1 MAQHDYDIAN
11 QTAPNFRT
19 DLNSA
24 LLAIVTLNSGN
35 TAPTAPFKNMLW
47 YEEDTNTLWKRNEA
61 NSAWINLGT
70 VDEANGKFEP
80 NQTFATQAEAEALT
94 NTTKPMSPLRTS
106 QSIVAK
112 LNAGGSAPMYACRA
126 WIKGNW
132 DGTILASG
140 NIASVTKNGTG
151 DYTVTFTTAMQDA
164 NYAITGIG
172 QQTTTVPN
180 GFASTIDI
188 LSQTASSF
196 RFYLRRPTDRNIFD
210 GIYNIA
216 IFR

>member
-1 MAQHDYDIAN
+1 MAQHDYVIDN

-19 DLNSA
+19 DLNNA
-24 LLAIVTLNSGN
+24 LAAIVSTNSGT
-35 TAPTAPFKNMLW
+35 TAPTTTYADMLW
-47 YEEDTNTLWKRNEA
+47 YETDTNILWKRNEA

>member
-1 MAQHDYDIAN
+1 MAQHDYVIDN

-24 LLAIVTLNSGN
+24 LAAIVSTNSGT
-35 TAPTAPFKNMLW
+35 TAPTTTYADMLW
-47 YEEDTNTLWKRNEA
+47 YETDTNILWKRNEA

-80 NQTFATQAEAEALT
+80 NQTFATQAEAEGLT
-94 NTTKPMSPLRTS
+94 NNTKAMTPLRTS

-126 WIKGNW
+126 WIKGNA
-132 DGTILASG
+132 DGTIAASG
-140 NIASVTKNGTG
+140 NVASVTKNGTG

-164 NYAITGIG
+164 NYAINGMAIQGTG
-172 QQTTTVPN
+172 PSY
-180 GFASTIDI
+180 GFAATVDI
-188 LSQTASSF
+188 LSQTTSAV
-196 RFYLRRPTDRNIFD
+196 RFYTRRPTDRVIFD
-210 GIYNIA
+210 SVFYLSV
-216 IFR
+216 FR